1 MVAQLKKFSIS
12 EILNQLLNVF
22 FNRVNKSI
30 NSIVINQSYIIKE
43 TNAMTILFMNENSVS
58 FVCIWDGLDMGE
70 ERSSLHI
77 KMI

>member
-1 MVAQLKKFSIS
+1 MEFSIS

-22 FNRVNKSI
+22 FDRVNKSI
-30 NSIVINQSYIIKE
+30 NSIVISQIYIIKE

-58 FVCIWDGLDMGE
+58 FVCIWDGLDKGE

>member
-1 MVAQLKKFSIS
+1 MLFFKEKITVTQLIKNYKMVAQLKKFSIS

-58 FVCIWDGLDMGE
+58 FVCI
-70 ERSSLHI
+70 
-77 KMI
+77 

>member
-1 MVAQLKKFSIS
+1 MVAQLKKFSLS

-58 FVCIWDGLDMGE
+58 FVCI
-70 ERSSLHI
+70 
-77 KMI
+77 

>member
-30 NSIVINQSYIIKE
+30 NSIVISQSYIIKE
-43 TNAMTILFMNENSVS
+43 TNAMTILIMNENSVS
-58 FVCIWDGLDMGE
+58 FVCI
-70 ERSSLHI
+70 
-77 KMI
+77 

>member
-1 MVAQLKKFSIS
+1 MVAQLKKFSLS

-30 NSIVINQSYIIKE
+30 NSIVISQSYIIKE

-58 FVCIWDGLDMGE
+58 FVCI
-70 ERSSLHI
+70 
-77 KMI
+77 

>member
-1 MVAQLKKFSIS
+1 MVAQLKQFSIS

-30 NSIVINQSYIIKE
+30 NSIVINQSYITKE

-58 FVCIWDGLDMGE
+58 FVCI
-70 ERSSLHI
+70 
-77 KMI
+77 

>member
-1 MVAQLKKFSIS
+1 MVAQLKKISIS

-58 FVCIWDGLDMGE
+58 FVCI
-70 ERSSLHI
+70 
-77 KMI
+77 

>member
-30 NSIVINQSYIIKE
+30 NSIVISQSYIIKE

-58 FVCIWDGLDMGE
+58 FVCI
-70 ERSSLHI
+70 
-77 KMI
+77 

>member
-58 FVCIWDGLDMGE
+58 FVCI
-70 ERSSLHI
+70 
-77 KMI
+77 